1 VPTCPPSRA
10 SVAPTASLA
19 TGRRAA
25 GIPAPRSAAAAS
37 LSSLSAPLPPV
48 TVLPV
53 RRVSCAH
60 CGSVR
65 TTTISM
71 TLTDGS
77 PVDFTSCRACEG
89 KTWAGECGP
98 IGLPGVLARA
108 TRRRA

>member
-1 VPTCPPSRA
+1 VPTCPRPRA
-10 SVAPTASLA
+10 SIAPTAPLA

-25 GIPAPRSAAAAS
+25 VIPAPRSAAAA
-37 LSSLSAPLPPV
+37 LSVPMPPV

-53 RRVSCAH
+53 RRASCAH

-71 TLTDGS
+71 TLTDGT